1 MGTRRNAPNC
11 ARPIRIDAER
21 AGVNILIFIAA
32 LLIVVMIHESGHF
45 LTAKLFD
52 FKATKFF
59 VGFGPTLWSTQRGE
73 TEYGVKALPLGGF
86 VKIIGMNPYEE
97 VPARDRDRSYP
108 NKPRWQRAIVLV
120 AGSATHW
127 VVAFVLLVVAAMT
140 IGFPTDKPTTEI
152 AGLTTRIGGAETPAA
167 ALDLSPGDRIVAV
180 GGHRTDRWADVSAYI
195 KDHAGETVQFEIEHD
210 GEVVSRSAQLGT
222 AIFSNGDVVAYFAP
236 GEEVRAL
243 RDGET
248 TGGFLGISPRPEYQ
262 KEDFVGALGQGA
274 KITWEFTAASFV
286 GIGNVFKQVFDGSLW
301 NALTEEGPRAIDE
314 SPCGIVCATQ
324 IAGRSEPFYL
334 VNLIVGFTIFVGL
347 MNLLPLPPLD
357 GGHLAVLGYEGV
369 TGRTVDLRKLIPVA
383 AAVISFFVALFL
395 AVLYLDLA
403 RPIELPF

>member
-1 MGTRRNAPNC
+1 MN
-11 ARPIRIDAER
+11 
-21 AGVNILIFIAA
+21 VFIFIAA

-59 VGFGPTLWSTQRGE
+59 VGFGPTLWSVNRGE

-86 VKIIGMNPYEE
+86 VKIIGMNPYEQ
-97 VPARDRDRSYP
+97 VPPQDRARSYP
-108 NKPRWQRAIVLV
+108 YKPKWQRAIVLI

-127 VVAFVLLVVAAMT
+127 LVAFVILVIAAMT
-140 IGFPTDKPTTEI
+140 IGFPTDRPTTEI
-152 AGLTTRIGGAETPAA
+152 AGLTTHIGDSVTPAA
-167 ALDLSPGDRIVAV
+167 ELDLAAGDRVV
-180 GGHRTDRWADVSAYI
+180 GIGGRDADEWSDVSAYI
-195 KDHAGETVQFEIEHD
+195 KDHAGETIELEIERD
-210 GEVVSRSAQLGT
+210 GEIQTRTTEVGT
-222 AIFSNGDVVAYFAP
+222 AIFSDGEVVAYFEP
-236 GEEVRAL
+236 DENVRTLREGES
-243 RDGET
+243 
-248 TGGFLGISPRPEYQ
+248 TGGFLGISPRPEYR
-262 KEDFVGALGQGA
+262 KEGPIGAIEESA
-274 KITWEFTAASFV
+274 KTTWDFTAASFV
-286 GIGNVFKQVFDGSLW
+286 GIGNVFKQVVDGSLW
-301 NALTEEGPRAIDE
+301 NALSDDGPRAIDE

-357 GGHLAVLGYEGV
+357 GGHLAVLGYEAV
-369 TGRTVDLRKLIPVA
+369 TGRAVDLRKLIPVA
-383 AAVISFFVALFL
+383 AAVISFFIVLFV

>member
-1 MGTRRNAPNC
+1 MN
-11 ARPIRIDAER
+11 
-21 AGVNILIFIAA
+21 VFIFIAA

-59 VGFGPTLWSTQRGE
+59 VGFGPTLWSVNRGE

-86 VKIIGMNPYEE
+86 VKIIGMNPYEQ
-97 VPARDRDRSYP
+97 VPPQDRARSYP
-108 NKPRWQRAIVLV
+108 YKPKWQRAIVLI

-127 VVAFVLLVVAAMT
+127 LVAFVVLVIAAMT
-140 IGFPTDKPTTEI
+140 IGFPTDRPTTEI
-152 AGLTTRIGGAETPAA
+152 AGLTTQIGDSVTPAA
-167 ALDLSPGDRIVAV
+167 ELDLAAGDRVV
-180 GGHRTDRWADVSAYI
+180 GIGGRDADEWSEVSAYI
-195 KDHAGETVQFEIEHD
+195 KDHAGEPIELEIERD
-210 GEVVSRSAQLGT
+210 GEIQTRTAEIGT
-222 AIFSNGDVVAYFAP
+222 AIFSDGEVVAYFEP
-236 GEEVRAL
+236 DENVRTLREGES
-243 RDGET
+243 
-248 TGGFLGISPRPEYQ
+248 TGGFLGISPRPEYR
-262 KEDFVGALGQGA
+262 KEGPIGAIEESA
-274 KITWEFTAASFV
+274 KTTWDFTAASFV
-286 GIGNVFKQVFDGSLW
+286 GIGNVFKQVVDGSLW
-301 NALTEEGPRAIDE
+301 NALSDDGPRAIDE

-357 GGHLAVLGYEGV
+357 GGHLAVLGYEAV
-369 TGRTVDLRKLIPVA
+369 TGRAVDLRKLIPVA
-383 AAVISFFVALFL
+383 AAVISFFIVLFV

>member
-1 MGTRRNAPNC
+1 
-11 ARPIRIDAER
+11 
-21 AGVNILIFIAA
+21 VNIFIFIAA

-59 VGFGPTLWSTQRGE
+59 LGFGPTLWSFRRGE

-86 VKIIGMNPYEE
+86 VKIDGMNPYED
-97 VPARDRDRSYP
+97 VPARDQERSYP
-108 NKPRWQRAIVLV
+108 NKPKWQRAIVLV

-127 VVAFVLLVVAAMT
+127 IVAFVVLVIAAMT

-152 AGLTTRIGGAETPAA
+152 AGLTTRIGTAETPAA
-167 ALDLSPGDRIVAV
+167 DLDLAPGDRIVAV
-180 GGHRTDRWADVSAYI
+180 GGRPTDEWAEVSSFI
-195 KDHAGETVQFEIEHD
+195 KSHGGETVEFKIEHD
-210 GEVVSRSAQLGT
+210 GEVVNRSAELGT
-222 AIFSNGDVVAYFAP
+222 AIFANGDVVAYYEP
-236 GEEVRAL
+236 GENVRPL
-243 RDGET
+243 RAGET
-248 TGGFLGISPRPEYQ
+248 SGGFLGISPKPEYR
-262 KEDFVGALGQGA
+262 KEGPIGAVTEGA
-274 KITWEFTAASFV
+274 KTTWEFTTASFV
-286 GIGNVFKQVFDGSLW
+286 GIGNVFKQVVDGSLW
-301 NALTEEGPRAIDE
+301 NALSEQGPRAIDE

-357 GGHLAVLGYEGV
+357 GGHLAVLGYEAV

-383 AAVISFFVALFL
+383 AAVISFFIALFL

>member
-1 MGTRRNAPNC
+1 MN
-11 ARPIRIDAER
+11 
-21 AGVNILIFIAA
+21 VFIFIAA

-59 VGFGPTLWSTQRGE
+59 VGFGPTLWSVNRGE

-86 VKIIGMNPYEE
+86 VKIIGMNPYEQ
-97 VPARDRDRSYP
+97 VPPQDRARSYP
-108 NKPRWQRAIVLV
+108 YKPKWQRAIVLI

-127 VVAFVLLVVAAMT
+127 LVAFVVLVIAAMT
-140 IGFPTDKPTTEI
+140 IGFPTDRPTTEI
-152 AGLTTRIGGAETPAA
+152 AGLTTQIGDSVTPAA
-167 ALDLSPGDRIVAV
+167 ELDLAAGDRVV
-180 GGHRTDRWADVSAYI
+180 GIGGRDADEWSEVSAYI
-195 KDHAGETVQFEIEHD
+195 KDHEGESIELEIERD
-210 GEVVSRSAQLGT
+210 GEIQTRTAEIGT
-222 AIFSNGDVVAYFAP
+222 AIFSDGEVVAYFEP
-236 GEEVRAL
+236 GENVRTL
-243 RDGET
+243 REGES
-248 TGGFLGISPRPEYQ
+248 TGGFLGISPRPEYR
-262 KEDFVGALGQGA
+262 KEGPIGAIEESA
-274 KITWEFTAASFV
+274 KTTWDFTAASFV
-286 GIGNVFKQVFDGSLW
+286 GIGNVFKQVVDGSLW
-301 NALTEEGPRAIDE
+301 NALSDDGPRAIDE

-357 GGHLAVLGYEGV
+357 GGHLAVLGYEAV
-369 TGRTVDLRKLIPVA
+369 TGRAVDLRKLIPVA
-383 AAVISFFVALFL
+383 AAVISFFIVLFV

>member
-1 MGTRRNAPNC
+1 VGEGRSPADGEDEILPSEC
-11 ARPIRIDAER
+11 
-21 AGVNILIFIAA
+21 AGVNIFIFIAA

-59 VGFGPTLWSTQRGE
+59 VGFGPTLWSFQKGE

-86 VKIIGMNPYEE
+86 VKIIGMNPYED
-97 VPARDRDRSYP
+97 VPPQDRQRSYP
-108 NKPRWQRAIVLV
+108 NKPKWQRAIVLV

-127 VVAFVLLVVAAMT
+127 VIAFVVLVIAAMT
-140 IGFPTDKPTTEI
+140 IGFPTNTPTTEI
-152 AGLTTRIGGAETPAA
+152 AGLTTRIGTAQTPAA
-167 ALDLSPGDRIVAV
+167 DLGLAPGDRIVGV
-180 GGHRTDRWADVSAYI
+180 GGQETEKWSEVSAYI
-195 KDHAGETVQFEIEHD
+195 KDHAGETVAFEIERD
-210 GEVVSRSAQLGT
+210 GEVQTESADLGT

-236 GEEVRAL
+236 GEQVRVL

-262 KEDFVGALGQGA
+262 KEGFVGAIREGA
-274 KITWEFTAASFV
+274 QTTWDFTVASFY
-286 GIGNVFKQVFDGSLW
+286 GIGNVFKQVVDGSLW

-357 GGHLAVLGYEGV
+357 GGHLAVLAYEAV
-369 TGRTVDLRKLIPVA
+369 TRRTVDLRKLIPVA
-383 AAVISFFVALFL
+383 AAVISFFIALFL

-403 RPIELPF
+403 RPIDLPF

>member
-1 MGTRRNAPNC
+1 MN
-11 ARPIRIDAER
+11 
-21 AGVNILIFIAA
+21 VFIFIAA

-59 VGFGPTLWSTQRGE
+59 VGFGPTLWSVTRGE

-86 VKIIGMNPYEE
+86 VKIIGMNPYEQ
-97 VPARDRDRSYP
+97 VPPQDRARSYP
-108 NKPRWQRAIVLV
+108 YKPKWQRAIVLI

-127 VVAFVLLVVAAMT
+127 LVAFVILVIAAMT
-140 IGFPTDKPTTEI
+140 IGFPTDRPTTEI
-152 AGLTTRIGGAETPAA
+152 AGLTTRIGDSVTPAA
-167 ALDLSPGDRIVAV
+167 ELDLAAGDRIVGI
-180 GGHRTDRWADVSAYI
+180 GGRDADEWSEVSAYI
-195 KDHAGETVQFEIEHD
+195 KDHAGETVELEIERD
-210 GEVVSRSAQLGT
+210 GEIQTRSAEVGT
-222 AIFSNGDVVAYFAP
+222 AIFSDGEVVAYFEP
-236 GEEVRAL
+236 DESVRTLREGES
-243 RDGET
+243 
-248 TGGFLGISPRPEYQ
+248 TGGFLGISPRPEYR
-262 KEDFVGALGQGA
+262 KEGPIGAIGESA
-274 KITWEFTAASFV
+274 KTTWDFTAASFV
-286 GIGNVFKQVFDGSLW
+286 GIGNVFKQVVDGSLW
-301 NALTEEGPRAIDE
+301 NALSDNGPRAIDE

-357 GGHLAVLGYEGV
+357 GGHLAVLGYEAV
-369 TGRTVDLRKLIPVA
+369 TGRAVDLRKLIPVA
-383 AAVISFFVALFL
+383 AAVISFFIVLFV

>member
-1 MGTRRNAPNC
+1 MN
-11 ARPIRIDAER
+11 
-21 AGVNILIFIAA
+21 VFIFIAA

-59 VGFGPTLWSTQRGE
+59 VGFGPTLWSVNRGE

-86 VKIIGMNPYEE
+86 VKIIGMNPYEQ
-97 VPARDRDRSYP
+97 VPPQDRARSYP
-108 NKPRWQRAIVLV
+108 YKPKWQRAIVLI

-127 VVAFVLLVVAAMT
+127 LVAFVVLVIAAMT
-140 IGFPTDKPTTEI
+140 IGFPTDRPTTEI
-152 AGLTTRIGGAETPAA
+152 AGLTTQIGDSVTPAA
-167 ALDLSPGDRIVAV
+167 ELDLAAGDRVV
-180 GGHRTDRWADVSAYI
+180 GIGGRDADEWSEVSAYI
-195 KDHAGETVQFEIEHD
+195 KDHAGEPIELEIERD
-210 GEVVSRSAQLGT
+210 GEIQTRTAEIGT
-222 AIFSNGDVVAYFAP
+222 AIFSDGEVVAYFEP
-236 GEEVRAL
+236 GENVRTL
-243 RDGET
+243 REGES
-248 TGGFLGISPRPEYQ
+248 TGGFLGISPRPEYR
-262 KEDFVGALGQGA
+262 KEGPIGAIEESA
-274 KITWEFTAASFV
+274 KTTWDFTAASFV
-286 GIGNVFKQVFDGSLW
+286 GIGNVFKQVVDGSLW
-301 NALTEEGPRAIDE
+301 NALSDDGPRAIDE

-357 GGHLAVLGYEGV
+357 GGHLAVLGYEAV
-369 TGRTVDLRKLIPVA
+369 TGRAVDLRKLIPVA
-383 AAVISFFVALFL
+383 AAVISFFIVLFV

>member
-1 MGTRRNAPNC
+1 M
-11 ARPIRIDAER
+11 
-21 AGVNILIFIAA
+21 NIFIFIAA

-59 VGFGPTLWSTQRGE
+59 LGFGPTLWSFSRGE

-86 VKIIGMNPYEE
+86 VKIIGMNPYED
-97 VPARDRDRSYP
+97 VPARDQERSYP
-108 NKPRWQRAIVLV
+108 NKPKWQRAIVLV

-127 VVAFVLLVVAAMT
+127 IVAFVVLVIAAMT
-140 IGFPTDKPTTEI
+140 IGFPTDNPTTEI
-152 AGLTTRIGGAETPAA
+152 AGLTTRIGTAETPAA
-167 ALDLSPGDRIVAV
+167 NLDLAPGDRIVAV
-180 GGHRTDRWADVSAYI
+180 GGRPTDEWAEVSSFI
-195 KDHAGETVQFEIEHD
+195 KSHGGETVEFKIEHD
-210 GEVVSRSAQLGT
+210 GEVVNRSAELGT
-222 AIFSNGDVVAYFAP
+222 AIFANGDVVAYYEP
-236 GEEVRAL
+236 GEKVRPL
-243 RDGET
+243 RAGET
-248 TGGFLGISPRPEYQ
+248 SGGFLGISPKPEYR
-262 KEDFVGALGQGA
+262 KEGPIGAVTEGA
-274 KITWEFTAASFV
+274 KTTWEFTTASFV
-286 GIGNVFKQVFDGSLW
+286 GIGNVFKQVVDGSLW
-301 NALTEEGPRAIDE
+301 NALSERGPRAIDE

-357 GGHLAVLGYEGV
+357 GGHLAVLGYEAV

-383 AAVISFFVALFL
+383 AAVISFFIALFL